1 MKRIKVVRKITLIIM
16 LLLIPSI
23 VSARSKTSCDYTL
36 VADLKNLASNVNITY
51 TYRVVNDEV
60 YFDITL
66 TNIQSDM
73 YFIDSKDNKT
83 YYYSDTNSGSITI
96 NDYSSGKITYTFY
109 SNNSECLN
117 EKLSTKYVNLPSY
130 NKFYNYQECEN
141 ITNYVACKKWTQYTG
156 SYEDF
161 KKDIDNYLSKQVKEA
176 EEEVI
181 ADETWLNKLVK
192 FYTSYYY
199 IILPLFVGLIV
210 GILYLVK
217 YIKHRRNRF
226 KL

>member
-1 MKRIKVVRKITLIIM
+1 MKKIRVVRKITLIII
-16 LLLIPSI
+16 LLLIPNM

-36 VADLKNLASNVNITY
+36 LANLKNLASNVDITY
-51 TYRVVNDEV
+51 TYKIVNDEV
-60 YFDITL
+60 YFDVTL

-83 YYYSDTNSGSITI
+83 YYYTDTNNGVITI
-96 NDYSSGKITYTFY
+96 NDYPSGKITYTFY
-109 SNNSECLN
+109 SNNNECLN

-130 NKFYNYQECEN
+130 NKFYNYPECNN
-141 ITNYVACKKWTQYTG
+141 INNYIACRKWTQYTD
-156 SYEDF
+156 SYEEF
-161 KKDIDNYLSKQVKEA
+161 KKDIDNYLSKQKQETT
-176 EEEVI
+176 EEVI
-181 ADETWLNKLVK
+181 VEETWFNKLVK

-199 IILPLFVGLIV
+199 IILPSVIGIVV